1 MQALNNLKIWAK
13 LALAFVPIIIV
24 TTISGIMANSSL
36 SFIEESVD
44 WTEHTHEVLGTLD
57 AVTASM
63 VNQET
68 GLRGYLVSGD
78 ENFLAPYRAGREEF
92 EKHFAKVKSLTSDN
106 PAQQTR
112 LDRLHKAAET
122 WQKDVAEREIAL
134 MSDPATQDEARS
146 LEASGVGKTSMDTIR
161 AIADEAAKVERDLMA
176 ERSKAQQESFSSA
189 RSALL
194 IGSLASAA
202 IAIIAAVLL
211 TFGLAKRIGTVTGL
225 MSRLADGDTGIE
237 IVGADQKDEIG
248 EMARAVE
255 VFRDNAVEAERLR
268 SSQSAEE
275 EREAERQRR
284 AEEEERRRAEAEAKA
299 QAEAERQRK
308 AEEEKRQMLVSLADE
323 LESAVMRVVGTVS
336 TSAEQLNATAQ
347 TLSANVDQT
356 KSQANAVTSA
366 AEQAS
371 SNVQTVAAASEELSA
386 SIQEINRQIMES
398 NDVANDAVKVADD
411 TNKSVEE
418 LAVAARKVGDIVNL
432 IQDIAEQTNLLALN
446 ATIEASR
453 AGDAGKGFAV
463 VASEVK
469 SLALQTAKATDEIA
483 HQIAD
488 MQSATEGTV
497 AAIKTI
503 SKTIGKINQ
512 NSTAIS
518 AAVEQQSASTQEIS
532 RNAQLA
538 AHGTEEVTVNIGGVQ
553 QAADESGVAANQILT
568 AAGELNGEAG
578 SLREQMEAF
587 IAKLR
592 AA

>member
-1 MQALNNLKIWAK
+1 MRALNNLRIWAK
-13 LALAFVPIIIV
+13 LALAFGPILLV
-24 TTISGIMANSSL
+24 TAVSGLMTNNSL
-36 SFIEESVD
+36 SYIEDSVG
-44 WTEHTHEVLGTLD
+44 WTEHTHEVLENLD

-63 VNQET
+63 VDQET
-68 GLRGYLVSGD
+68 GVRGYLVSGD
-78 ENFLAPYRAGREEF
+78 ERFLEPYYAGLENFEN
-92 EKHFAKVKSLTSDN
+92 HFNKVKSLTSDN
-106 PAQQTR
+106 PAQQAR
-112 LDRLHKAAET
+112 LDKLLEAATT
-122 WQKDVAEREIAL
+122 WREDVAKREIAL
-134 MSDPATQDEARS
+134 MSDPARQDEARR
-146 LEASGVGKTSMDTIR
+146 LEASGIGKASMDAVRRIV
-161 AIADEAAKVERDLMA
+161 DEAANVERGLMQ
-176 ERSKAQQESFSSA
+176 ERKAAQAESFESG
-189 RSALL
+189 RTALL
-194 IGSLASAA
+194 VGGLASAA
-202 IAIIAAVLL
+202 IAILAAVLL
-211 TFGLAKRIGTVTGL
+211 TLGIARRIGTVTEL
-225 MSRLADGDTGIE
+225 MTRLADGDTGID
-237 IVGADQKDEIG
+237 IRGADNKDEVG
-248 EMARAVE
+248 EMARAVQ
-255 VFRDNAVEAERLR
+255 VFRDNAVEAERMR
-268 SSQSAEE
+268 QERQE
-275 EREAERQRR
+275 QEKREAERQRQ
-284 AEEEERRRAEAEAKA
+284 AEEEERRRAEAEAE
-299 QAEAERQRK
+299 AEAERQRK
-308 AEEEKRQMLVSLADE
+308 AEEEKRQILKQLADD

-336 TSAEQLNATAQ
+336 ASAEQLNSTAQ

-356 KSQANAVTSA
+356 KSQAGAVTNA

-398 NDVANDAVKVADD
+398 NDVANGAVKVADK
-411 TNKSVEE
+411 TNKSVED

-453 AGDAGKGFAV
+453 AGEAGRGFAV

-483 HQIAD
+483 HQISD

-497 AAIKTI
+497 EAIKTI
-503 SKTIGKINQ
+503 SKTIGQINQ

-538 AHGTEEVTVNIGGVQ
+538 ARGTEEVTVNIGGVQ
-553 QAADESGVAANQILT
+553 GAAGESGTAAEQILT

-578 SLREQMEAF
+578 SLREQVEAF

>member
-1 MQALNNLKIWAK
+1 MRALNNLKIWAK
-13 LALAFVPIIIV
+13 LALAFGPILLV
-24 TTISGIMANSSL
+24 TAISGLMTNSSL
-36 SFIEESVD
+36 SFIEKSVG
-44 WTEHTHEVLGTLD
+44 WTEHTHEVLENLD
-57 AVTASM
+57 ALTASM
-63 VNQET
+63 VDQET

-78 ENFLAPYRAGREEF
+78 EDFLAPYHDGLENF

-106 PAQQTR
+106 PAQQAR
-112 LDRLHKAAET
+112 LDRLHKAAGT

-134 MSDPATQDEARS
+134 MSDPATQDEARR
-146 LEASGVGKTSMDTIR
+146 LEASGIGKASMDSVR
-161 AIADEAAKVERDLMA
+161 AIVGEAADSELNLMQERK
-176 ERSKAQQESFSSA
+176 KAQQESFGSA
-189 RSALL
+189 RKALL
-194 IGSLASAA
+194 IGGLASAA

-211 TFGLAKRIGTVTGL
+211 TFGIARRIGTVTGL

-237 IVGADQKDEIG
+237 VTGADQRDEVG

-255 VFRDNAVEAERLR
+255 VFRDNAVEAERMR
-268 SSQSAEE
+268 VERREQEK
-275 EREAERQRR
+275 REAERQRQ
-284 AEEEERRRAEAEAKA
+284 AEEEERRRAEAEAE
-299 QAEAERQRK
+299 AEAERQRR
-308 AEEEKRQMLVSLADE
+308 AEEEKREVLKQLADE

-336 TSAEQLNATAQ
+336 ASAEQLNSTAQ

-356 KSQANAVTSA
+356 KSQAGAVTSA
-366 AEQAS
+366 AQKAS

-398 NDVANDAVKVADD
+398 NSVATDAVNVAND

-483 HQIAD
+483 HQISD

-497 AAIKTI
+497 EAIRTI
-503 SKTIGKINQ
+503 SKTIGQINQ

-538 AHGTEEVTVNIGGVQ
+538 ARGTEEVTVNIGGVQ
-553 QAADESGVAANQILT
+553 GAAEESGSAAEQILT

-578 SLREQMEAF
+578 SLREQVEAF